1 MGSSSRSFGSR
12 TANLLRV
19 SAFSTPQVLP
29 SIMSADFL
37 RLGQQIDALLAAG
50 ARAFH
55 VDVMDGHF
63 VPNLTVG
70 PGFAASL
77 SGPVRAAGGILDVH
91 LMVERPGP
99 MVELFASHAGAISV
113 HAEADPHVHR
123 LLGRIRELG
132 CLAGLALNPGTSLSL
147 VEPVAH
153 LVDFVNIM
161 SVNPGFAGQSFISTT
176 PERVADLW
184 ELLPEGVAIEV
195 DGGIATASLPAVRD
209 AGATLFVSA
218 SSIFGA
224 GDPVA
229 AYSELALLAAGA

>member
-1 MGSSSRSFGSR
+1 
-12 TANLLRV
+12 
-19 SAFSTPQVLP
+19 
-29 SIMSADFL
+29 MSADFL
-37 RLGQQIDALLAAG
+37 RLGEQIASLLDAG
-50 ARAFH
+50 ARVFH

-77 SGPVRAAGGILDVH
+77 AVPVRVAGGILDVH
-91 LMVERPGP
+91 LMVERPAALI
-99 MVELFASHAGAISV
+99 ELFAPHAGAISI
-113 HAEADPHVHR
+113 HAEADPHAHR

-132 CLAGLALNPGTSLSL
+132 CLAGLALNPGTSLSA

-153 LVDFVNIM
+153 MLDFVNVM
-161 SVNPGFAGQSFISTT
+161 SVNPGFAGQSFIATT

-195 DGGIATASLPAVRD
+195 DGGIAPASLPDVRD

-224 GDPVA
+224 DDPVA
-229 AYSELALLAAGA
+229 AYGELAVLAAGA